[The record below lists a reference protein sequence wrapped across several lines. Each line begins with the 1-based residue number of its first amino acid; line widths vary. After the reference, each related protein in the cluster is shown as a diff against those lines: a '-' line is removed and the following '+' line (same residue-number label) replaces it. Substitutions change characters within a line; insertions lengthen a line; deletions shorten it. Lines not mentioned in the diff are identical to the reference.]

1 MPLPHVVRL
10 ALPARAPRAAPRR
23 AAGRALTGRL
33 TVALAA
39 VLTLAPALGLA
50 AAAGAPAAVPADAHA
65 TVRAQAPAEARAG
78 AAAEVH
84 AGAAAAAP
92 RNAPA
97 AVPEDAP
104 PVVLVGTTGLRWDDL
119 GSLTTPAL
127 WTLSREGAVGTV
139 AVRSIRTSA
148 CPADGWLAVSA
159 GNRAGDLLV
168 EDGTCRRLREPLP
181 GAAVPGWED
190 YVESAE
196 LESYDAQLGMLG
208 DTLVKGGAQAVGIG
222 PGAAIALAGSDGVPV
237 GEHLASP
244 VDPDDLERRAEAAL
258 ETADLLVVDVGSV
271 RDPGYA
277 TRSRPASD
285 PALDGADG
293 PDGPGVDPSLDEVHG
308 TDAVT
313 EPTRGEQAQAID
325 ARVRAVLDAVD
336 DSRTDATVLV
346 VSLAD
351 SRRKATLQ
359 LAAATGPVVTGDGR
373 YADTF
378 LVSGST
384 RQAGYVQTT
393 DVTPTL
399 LTGLG
404 LSDVAPSGVVVGA
417 PILTTGGLTLASERV
432 AALIDANRHALATLP
447 LTGQVYLVLVGINL
461 VLYALVSVGLNGRVL
476 DWLRRTVARHWP
488 GRGRRLVAATTRPAT
503 VLRQLRLAGVAVA
516 TYPVATFL
524 ANLSPWWRAST
535 PSYALGGLVV
545 AWITVLTALALL
557 PRWGRWPLGPLG
569 VVSAVTALVLTIDVA
584 TGARLQLAAPMGVLP
599 QVAGRF
605 YGFNNT
611 AFSLFAA
618 ASILLTV
625 AITNPLVARGRRRLA
640 AAVVAAVG
648 IVATVLDGLPSIG
661 ADFGGPPALV
671 PGFAVLALLAA
682 GVRLTWWRSLAV
694 LAAGALTVTSFAVLD
709 WLRPPDDRTHL
720 GRFVATVLDGGL
732 LPVVTRKLQQNLD
745 NLVGSELTLLAAG
758 GLLLLLLVL
767 GRPVRT
773 AVGAPDGGA
782 YGWLSSGAPLTR
794 LGTDA
799 PMLRPGLVALAVTL
813 GIGFALNDSGVLIPA
828 MGGALAVPLL
838 VAACASWM
846 LTLTPGAPEGPAGPP
861 DGDGSGADDAGA
873 RGDGTSVVAPAGTS
887 RADGPDDLSGASE
900 GAAARG

>member
-1 MPLPHVVRL
+1 MPLPDL
-10 ALPARAPRAAPRR
+10 ARPSAPARARR
-23 AAGRALTGRL
+23 AVLTA
-33 TVALAA
+33 ALAA
-39 VLTLAPALGLA
+39 VLAVGPALGLA
-50 AAAGAPAAVPADAHA
+50 AASAAGAPSAVP
-65 TVRAQAPAEARAG
+65 T
-78 AAAEVH
+78 
-84 AGAAAAAP
+84 
-92 RNAPA
+92 
-97 AVPEDAP
+97 DAP
-104 PVVLVGTTGLRWDDL
+104 PVVLIGTTGLRWDDL

-139 AVRSIRTSA
+139 AARSIRTSA

-168 EDGTCRRLREPLP
+168 EDGTCRRLREPMP
-181 GAAVPGWED
+181 GSAVPGWAD

-196 LESYDAQLGMLG
+196 LESYDARLGMLG
-208 DTLVKGGAQAVGIG
+208 DTLLEGGAQVVGIG

-244 VDPDDLERRAEAAL
+244 VDPDDLERRAEDAL

-285 PALDGADG
+285 PALAGEA
-293 PDGPGVDPSLDEVHG
+293 VDPSLDEVRG

-336 DSRTDATVLV
+336 DSRTGATVLV

-359 LAAATGPVVTGDGR
+359 LAAATGPVVTGEGTYTD
-373 YADTF
+373 AF

-384 RQAGYVQTT
+384 RQPGYVQAT

-404 LSDVAPSGVVVGA
+404 LRDVAPSGVVVGA
-417 PILTTGGLTLASERV
+417 PMLTAGGLALASERV
-432 AALIDANRHALATLP
+432 AALIDANRHALATQP
-447 LTGQVYLVLVGINL
+447 LMGQVYLVLVGINL

-476 DWLRRTVARHWP
+476 DWLRRTVARRWP
-488 GRGRRLVAATTRPAT
+488 GRGRRLVAATTRPGA
-503 VLRQLRLAGVAVA
+503 VLRQLRIAGVAVA

-535 PSYALGGLVV
+535 PSYALAALVV

-569 VVSAVTALVLTIDVA
+569 VVAAVTAVVLTVDVA
-584 TGARLQLAAPMGVLP
+584 TGARLQLAAVMGVLP

-625 AITNPLVARGRRRLA
+625 AITNPLVAHGRRRLA
-640 AAVVAAVG
+640 AGVVAVVGV
-648 IVATVLDGLPSIG
+648 VATVLDGLPSIG

-671 PGFAVLALLAA
+671 PGFAVLAILAA
-682 GVRLTWWRSLAV
+682 GVRLTWWRTLAV

-709 WLRPPDDRTHL
+709 WLRPADSRTHL

-732 LPVVTRKLQQNLD
+732 MPVVTRKLEQNLN

-846 LTLTPGAPEGPAGPP
+846 LTLSPGAPEAAGSAGAGSAGADGTT
-861 DGDGSGADDAGA
+861 DGDGSVDGPGAAPAGGRTA
-873 RGDGTSVVAPAGTS
+873 GDGTVGDEAAAHGAGAGPA
-887 RADGPDDLSGASE
+887 DLSGASE

>member
-1 MPLPHVVRL
+1 MPLPHVVRP
-10 ALPARAPRAAPRR
+10 ALPTRAPRAV
-23 AAGRALTGRL
+23 LTWAV
-33 TVALAA
+33 TAALAA
-39 VLTLAPALGLA
+39 ALTLAPALGLA
-50 AAAGAPAAVPADAHA
+50 AAGAAGAP
-65 TVRAQAPAEARAG
+65 PAERG
-78 AAAEVH
+78 EV
-84 AGAAAAAP
+84 
-92 RNAPA
+92 PA
-97 AVPEDAP
+97 AVREDAP

-168 EDGTCRRLREPLP
+168 EDGTCRRLREPMP
-181 GAAVPGWED
+181 GAAVPGWAD
-190 YVESAE
+190 YVESAA
-196 LESYDAQLGMLG
+196 LASYDARLGMLG
-208 DTLVKGGAQAVGIG
+208 DTLLEGGAQAVGIG

-244 VDPDDLERRAEAAL
+244 VDPDDLERRAEDAL

-285 PALDGADG
+285 PALDGAEG
-293 PDGPGVDPSLDEVHG
+293 EAADPALDEVHG

-325 ARVRAVLDAVD
+325 ARVRAVLDAVE

-359 LAAATGPVVTGDGR
+359 LAVATGPVVTGAGR

-384 RQAGYVQTT
+384 RQTGYVQAT

-404 LSDVAPSGVVVGA
+404 LRDVAPSGVVVGA
-417 PILTTGGLTLASERV
+417 PVLTAGGLTLASERV
-432 AALIDANRHALATLP
+432 AALIDANRHALATQP

-476 DWLRRTVARHWP
+476 DWLRRTVARRWP
-488 GRGRRLVAATTRPAT
+488 GRGRRLVAATTRPAA

-535 PSYALGGLVV
+535 PSYALAALVL

-569 VVSAVTALVLTIDVA
+569 VVSAVTALVLTLDVA

-640 AAVVAAVG
+640 AVVVAVVGV
-648 IVATVLDGLPSIG
+648 VATVLDGLPGIG

-709 WLRPPDDRTHL
+709 WLRPADDRTHL

-732 LPVVTRKLQQNLD
+732 LPVVTRKLEQNLD

-846 LTLTPGAPEGPAGPP
+846 LTLSPGAPGDPDTPPGPP
-861 DGDGSGADDAGA
+861 GAPGGDGLGA
-873 RGDGTSVVAPAGTS
+873 
-887 RADGPDDLSGASE
+887 DDLSGASE

>member
-1 MPLPHVVRL
+1 MVAGVL
-10 ALPARAPRAAPRR
+10 AV
-23 AAGRALTGRL
+23 AG
-33 TVALAA
+33 
-39 VLTLAPALGLA
+39 ALGPVAGA
-50 AAAGAPAAVPADAHA
+50 AAAVPGAAPAAVPSA
-65 TVRAQAPAEARAG
+65 T
-78 AAAEVH
+78 
-84 AGAAAAAP
+84 
-92 RNAPA
+92 PA
-97 AVPEDAP
+97 AVPDDAP

-127 WTLSREGAVGTV
+127 WNLSREGAVGTV
-139 AVRSIRTSA
+139 AARSIRTSA

-168 EDGTCRRLREPLP
+168 EDGTCRRLREPMP
-181 GAAVPGWED
+181 GGVVPGWAD
-190 YVESAE
+190 YLESAE
-196 LESYDAQLGMLG
+196 QESYDARLGMLG
-208 DTLVKGGAQAVGIG
+208 DTLVRGGAQVVGLG
-222 PGAAIALAGSDGVPV
+222 PGAAIALAGADGVPV
-237 GEHLASP
+237 GEHHAVP
-244 VDPDDLERRAEAAL
+244 VDPRDLERRAGDAL

-277 TRSRPASD
+277 TRPRPAGD
-285 PALDGADG
+285 PGTGEEAAD
-293 PDGPGVDPSLDEVHG
+293 PTLDEVLG

-313 EPTRGEQAQAID
+313 EPTRGEQAQGVD
-325 ARVRAVLDAVD
+325 ARVRAVLDAVE
-336 DSRTDATVLV
+336 DSRTGATVLV

-359 LAAATGPVVTGDGR
+359 LAVASGPVVTGEGT
-373 YADTF
+373 YAESF
-378 LVSGST
+378 LVSAST
-384 RQAGYVQTT
+384 RQPGYVQAT

-404 LSDVAPSGVVVGA
+404 LRDVAPSGVVVGA
-417 PILTTGGLTLASERV
+417 PMVTAGGLSLASERV
-432 AALIDANRHALATLP
+432 AALIDANRHALATQP
-447 LTGQVYLVLVGINL
+447 LQGQVYLVLVAINL

-476 DWLRRTVARHWP
+476 DWLRRTVARRWP
-488 GRGRRLVAATTRPAT
+488 GRGRRLVAATTRPAA

-516 TYPVATFL
+516 TYPVATLL
-524 ANLSPWWRAST
+524 ANLSPWWRATT
-535 PSYALGGLVV
+535 PSYALAALVV
-545 AWITVLTALALL
+545 AWIAVLTALALV

-569 VVSAVTALVLTIDVA
+569 VVAAVTALVITVDVA
-584 TGARLQLAAPMGVLP
+584 TGARLQLAAVMGVLP

-640 AAVVAAVG
+640 AGVVAVVGV
-648 IVATVLDGLPSIG
+648 VATVLDGLPSIG

-671 PGFAVLALLAA
+671 PGFAVLAILAA
-682 GVRLTWWRSLAV
+682 GVRLTWWRTLAV

-709 WLRPPDDRTHL
+709 WLRPADERTHL
-720 GRFVATVLDGGL
+720 GRFVATVLDGGM
-732 LPVVTRKLQQNLD
+732 LPVVTRKLDQNLK
-745 NLVGSELTLLAAG
+745 NLFGSELTLLAAG

-846 LTLTPGAPEGPAGPP
+846 LTLSPGAPAGDPPGPPDDGPASGATDGPAG
-861 DGDGSGADDAGA
+861 
-873 RGDGTSVVAPAGTS
+873 
-887 RADGPDDLSGASE
+887 LSGASAE
-900 GAAARG
+900 AAARG

>member
-1 MPLPHVVRL
+1 VPLPD
-10 ALPARAPRAAPRR
+10 PARPPVLTRARHRGLRTALVGLLAVVAGLGPVAAS
-23 AAGRALTGRL
+23 AAGVATHADVRAGVRT
-33 TVALAA
+33 
-39 VLTLAPALGLA
+39 
-50 AAAGAPAAVPADAHA
+50 AVP
-65 TVRAQAPAEARAG
+65 Q
-78 AAAEVH
+78 
-84 AGAAAAAP
+84 
-92 RNAPA
+92 
-97 AVPEDAP
+97 DAP

-127 WTLSREGAVGTV
+127 WGLSREGAVGTV
-139 AVRSIRTSA
+139 AARSIRTSA
-148 CPADGWLAVSA
+148 CPVDGWLAVSA

-168 EDGTCRRLREPLP
+168 EDGTCRRLREPMP
-181 GAAVPGWED
+181 EGPVPGWSD
-190 YVESAE
+190 YVESAA
-196 LESYDAQLGMLG
+196 LKSYDARLGMFG
-208 DTLVKGGAQAVGIG
+208 DTLAKGGAEVVGIG
-222 PGAAIALAGSDGVPV
+222 PGAAVALAGSDGVPV
-237 GEHLASP
+237 GEHHASP
-244 VDPDDLERRAEAAL
+244 VDPRDLERRAEEAL
-258 ETADLLVVDVGSV
+258 GTADLLVVDVGSV

-277 TRSRPASD
+277 TRPRPAQD
-285 PALDGADG
+285 PALDGEV
-293 PDGPGVDPSLDEVHG
+293 VDPALDEVLG

-313 EPTRGEQAQAID
+313 EPTRGEQAQAVD
-325 ARVRAVLDAVD
+325 ARVRAVLAAVD
-336 DSRTDATVLV
+336 DSGTGATVLV

-351 SRRKATLQ
+351 SRRTATLQ
-359 LAAATGPVVTGDGR
+359 LAAATGPVVTGDGL
-373 YADTF
+373 YADAF

-384 RQAGYVQTT
+384 RQPGYVQAT

-404 LSDVAPSGVVVGA
+404 LRDLAPSGVVVGA
-417 PILTTGGLTLASERV
+417 PILTAGGPQLASERV
-432 AALIDANRHALATLP
+432 DALIDANRHALATRP

-476 DWLRRTVARHWP
+476 DGLRRTVARRWP
-488 GRGRRLVAATTRPAT
+488 GRGRRLVAATTRPAS
-503 VLRQLRLAGVAVA
+503 VLRQLRVAGVAVA
-516 TYPVATFL
+516 AFPVATFL
-524 ANLSPWWRAST
+524 ANLTPWWRAST
-535 PSYALGGLVV
+535 PSYALAGLVV
-545 AWITVLTALALL
+545 AWITAITALALL
-557 PRWGRWPLGPLG
+557 PRWGRWLLGPLG
-569 VVSAVTALVLTIDVA
+569 VVAAVTALVITVDVA
-584 TGARLQLAAPMGVLP
+584 TGARLQIAAVMGVLP

-611 AFSLFAA
+611 AFALLAA

-640 AAVVAAVG
+640 AAVVAVVG
-648 IVATVLDGLPSIG
+648 VVATVLDGLPNIG

-682 GVRLTWWRSLAV
+682 GVRLTWWRALAV
-694 LAAGALTVTSFAVLD
+694 LAAGALTVTAFAVLD
-709 WLRPPDDRTHL
+709 WLRPADDRTHL
-720 GRFVATVLDGGL
+720 GRFVATVLDGGM

-767 GRPVRT
+767 GRPIRT

-813 GIGFALNDSGVLIPA
+813 GIGFAVNDSGVLIPA

-846 LTLTPGAPEGPAGPP
+846 LTLTPGSPSDVPRRGDGPGGEGGP
-861 DGDGSGADDAGA
+861 DGDG
-873 RGDGTSVVAPAGTS
+873 PAGV
-887 RADGPDDLSGASE
+887 SGASAE
-900 GAAARG
+900 AAARG

>member
-1 MPLPHVVRL
+1 MPLPHL
-10 ALPARAPRAAPRR
+10 ARPDAVTRAPRAVLTSAV
-23 AAGRALTGRL
+23 GRAFA
-33 TVALAA
+33 VSLAA
-39 VLTLAPALGLA
+39 ALVVAPVVGLA
-50 AAAGAPAAVPADAHA
+50 AAVPAAAVPAAAVPADASA
-65 TVRAQAPAEARAG
+65 AGRAD
-78 AAAEVH
+78 
-84 AGAAAAAP
+84 
-92 RNAPA
+92 APA

-119 GSLTTPAL
+119 GSLTTPSL

-139 AVRSIRTSA
+139 AARSIRTSA

-159 GNRAGDLLV
+159 GRRAGDLLV

-181 GAAVPGWED
+181 GAAVPGWAD
-190 YVESAE
+190 YVESAG
-196 LESYDAQLGMLG
+196 LESYDAQPGLLG
-208 DTLVKGGAQAVGIG
+208 DTLVEGEAQAVGIG
-222 PGAAIALAGSDGVPV
+222 PGAAIALADSDGVPV

-244 VDPDDLERRAEAAL
+244 VDPDDLERRAQDAL

-277 TRSRPASD
+277 TRSRSVD
-285 PALDGADG
+285 PALDGV
-293 PDGPGVDPSLDEVHG
+293 DGPGGADGDPSLDEVHG

-325 ARVRAVLDAVD
+325 ARVRAVLDAVE
-336 DSRTDATVLV
+336 DSGTDATVLV

-378 LVSGST
+378 LVSAST
-384 RQAGYVQTT
+384 RQPGYVQVT

-404 LSDVAPSGVVVGA
+404 LRDLAPSGALVGA
-417 PILTTGGLTLASERV
+417 PILTAGGLALASERV
-432 AALIDANRHALATLP
+432 AALIDANRHALATHP
-447 LTGQVYLVLVGINL
+447 LTGQVYLLLVGINL

-476 DWLRRTVARHWP
+476 DWLRRTVARRWP
-488 GRGRRLVAATTRPAT
+488 GRGRRLVAATTRPAV

-535 PSYALGGLVV
+535 PSYALVALVV

-584 TGARLQLAAPMGVLP
+584 TGARLQLAAVMGVLP

-611 AFSLFAA
+611 AFALFAA

-625 AITNPLVARGRRRLA
+625 AITNPLVARGRRGLA
-640 AAVVAAVG
+640 AAVVAVVG
-648 IVATVLDGLPSIG
+648 VVATVLDGLPSIG

-694 LAAGALTVTSFAVLD
+694 LAAGALTVVSFAVLD
-709 WLRPPDDRTHL
+709 WLRPADDRTHL

-758 GLLLLLLVL
+758 GLLVLLLVL

-846 LTLTPGAPEGPAGPP
+846 LTLSPGAPGAPEASGRPAGPP
-861 DGDGSGADDAGA
+861 DGDGSAA
-873 RGDGTSVVAPAGTS
+873 
-887 RADGPDDLSGASE
+887 DDLSGASE